1 MAITIV
7 QSPENR
13 ASMHDDLWHVVTS
26 NNTGQ
31 SGFKYVFDIY
41 ISTTLVARIKLF
53 PDPNEDCGTFNAGN
67 IIRNYWTTYFK
78 PNTTQTA
85 FSHSTDGIFV
95 AYTIKFGEEYG
106 GTLYTNLTEANYE
119 AFNFYNPIFR
129 DWSTSYLDTF
139 NGKWLTGRDRSAL
152 TCGYTE
158 KLFASWFN
166 YGFPDVSQA
175 LKVTV
180 DGGSEQTGTGNFT
193 NAVQIFDVSPG
204 AINAYFG
211 STIIPSTATQY
222 RVRINSGDYLTIKLA
237 CNRYEV
243 ETLHFLNS
251 LGGYDTMTFRLV
263 NREER
268 TATRESYQRP
278 GWEVVSDTVARYDS
292 FKKMYAG
299 RVNHVISQGVTFR
312 LTSDFLTETDH
323 TWLRDLI
330 MSPEVYLEKSGYYYP
345 VTIGTNNWAERIRTV
360 DKMFNLTLD
369 VNYSRPVNSQ
379 FR

>member
-1 MAITIV
+1 MAITVV
-7 QSPENR
+7 QSPEAR

-26 NNTGQ
+26 NNSGQ
-31 SGFKYVFDIY
+31 TGFKFVFDVY
-41 ISTTLVARIKLF
+41 VSSTLVARIKLF
-53 PDPNEDCGTFNAGN
+53 PDPTEDCGAFNAGN

-85 FSHSTDGIFV
+85 FSYSTNGIYV
-95 AYTIKFGEEYG
+95 SYQIKYGEEYG
-106 GTLYTNLTEANYE
+106 GTLYTNLTTATYE
-119 AFNFYNPIFR
+119 AFNFYNPLFR

-139 NGKWLTGRDRSAL
+139 NGKWLTYRDRSAL
-152 TCGYTE
+152 TVGYTE
-158 KLFASWFN
+158 KLYASWFN
-166 YGFPDVSQA
+166 YGFPDVLQY

-180 DGGSEQTGTGNFT
+180 DGGAEQTGTGAYT
-193 NAVQIFDVSPG
+193 SALQLFDVSPA

-211 STIIPSTATQY
+211 STVIPSTATQY
-222 RVRINSGDYLTIKLA
+222 RVRINTGDYLTIKLT
-237 CNRYEV
+237 CNKYEV

-278 GWEVVSDTVARYDS
+278 GWELASDTISRYDA

-299 RVNHVISQGVTFR
+299 KVNHAVMQGVTFR
-312 LTSDFLTETDH
+312 LTSDWLTETDH
-323 TWLRDLI
+323 NWLRDLI

-345 VTIGTNNWAERIRTV
+345 VTIGTNNWSERLRV
-360 DKMFNLTLD
+360 ADKMFNLTLD
-369 VNYSRPVNSQ
+369 VEYSRPVNSQ
-379 FR
+379 YR

>member
-31 SGFKYVFDIY
+31 AGFKYVFDIY
-41 ISTTLVARIKLF
+41 ISSTLVARIKLF

-85 FSHSTDGIFV
+85 FSHSTNGIYV

-106 GTLYTNLTEANYE
+106 GTLYTNLTEANYT

-139 NGKWLTGRDRSAL
+139 DGKWLTGRDRSAL
-152 TCGYTE
+152 ECGYSE
-158 KLFASWFN
+158 KLYISYFN
-166 YGFPDVSQA
+166 FGFPDVSQA

-180 DGGSEQTGTGNFT
+180 DGGAEQTGSGNLT
-193 NAVQIFDVSPG
+193 NALQIFDVSPG

-211 STIIPSTATQY
+211 STVIPSTATQY

-330 MSPEVYLEKSGYYYP
+330 MSPEVYLEKGGYYYP